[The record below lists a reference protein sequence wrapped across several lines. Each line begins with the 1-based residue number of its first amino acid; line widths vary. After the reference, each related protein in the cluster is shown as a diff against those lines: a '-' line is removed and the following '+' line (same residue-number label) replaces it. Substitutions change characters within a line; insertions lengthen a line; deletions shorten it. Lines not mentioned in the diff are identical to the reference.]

1 MHYASKLHDLCQA
14 ITKLTCLF
22 KCTVYICAYQCISEY
37 ICANKTNLWAGS
49 LCMSVMQ
56 IIVLHP
62 YTNFEVCRPSR
73 FEDKADYQSQC

>member
-1 MHYASKLHDLCQA
+1 MHYASKLHDLSGYYYINVFVQMHS
-14 ITKLTCLF
+14 
-22 KCTVYICAYQCISEY
+22 VYLCISEY

-73 FEDKADYQSQC
+73 FEDKSQC